1 MMTRWLAAGALIALA
16 ACSGNKSKLDDDGS
30 GAAAKTGGG
39 GGSAKGGDEAPK
51 REAVTPNKVAPVI
64 HELGADRTVPT
75 SVVIELAAP
84 IVDREHVGEVSAA
97 SQVKITPETA
107 GTLTYSAE
115 SELTFTPARPFDFD
129 TDYKIELAKLE
140 TRDGILQPASG
151 EAWTYTFHTP
161 KFEVLGWAPTDIDPI
176 KHTVTMEIAF
186 SGAVLPATAA
196 GAFACTIEGTATR
209 SIMVLPRRPQNVLA
223 VQFTDAKTKV
233 GAKLAATAKSVGSLL
248 GAHSPATRL
257 EYVVA
262 DDKTISIKTAKLVEG
277 GNGFYLEVVC
287 NDEAAPPGHR
297 SYYEDEGFYD
307 LSQRCQLDD
316 DAIAKIHFTPAVR
329 KTYIT
334 GGRAGFRIFGDFKRG
349 TYKVRIDPGV
359 VSIDGGVLLAPFAT
373 SVAVPARRA
382 QLSFASSGRYLPRS
396 AWDNL
401 GIKHVNVDAVNLVVR
416 QVPPENLIYWMGND
430 ATDAAD
436 ERTSDVILKKTIPL
450 HGDPDAQAQTWIDVA
465 SLLPATTKGVLEL
478 KLVATGAQTTSRLLL
493 TNMSLVAK
501 KSAPPGKP
509 WDQTVHVW
517 ALGMESAE
525 LLDGVDVS
533 LVRKSGKVVARCT
546 TTGSAGCTLAANA
559 DADPD
564 QAEPFALIARKGDD
578 LTYIRYADL
587 RADVT
592 ESSTS
597 GLPYTTETP
606 YRAAIYSDRGVYR
619 PGDTAHV
626 VAVVRDAKD
635 RAPDTALPIDVKVI
649 DPRAKVVRKVTLKP
663 NAAGVLALDEAFP
676 AFADTGHWRVELL
689 VADKPLASY
698 DLAVEEFVPERMK
711 VTATPKHAEALVDSK
726 VAIDVSAQY
735 LFGGSALDSGVELD
749 CSIEPARFVPK
760 ENADLVYGVAPK
772 GKKVALAEAKDQLD
786 IKGQATLECG
796 EGKEGTGFTQ
806 TGMLTASAAVLEAGS
821 GRATVKSTTVM
832 LHPEKFYLGLK
843 TKATHATPGETF
855 GVDGMVVDWTGKPMP
870 AAIERVQVE
879 LLHLEGEYSYGYD
892 DDTGESRWDRWVRP
906 VPEGKQIATV
916 TGGKFHFDVTPN
928 ETDAGY
934 VVRVKAGKAKT
945 ELELEPTYPY
955 YYYEWG
961 EEGYR
966 YGYRTDATP
975 RPAKPTQLALDL
987 PKDIELGKPVAVKA
1001 KTPYRGKVLWTVET
1015 DHVVTSEWK
1024 DVDSGELSWSFTLDQ
1039 FAPNVYV
1046 SAFVVKDP
1054 HLESKDAFLPDRAFG
1069 IANARVVPTQFTQN
1083 VKLEAPREVRSSS
1096 TLSVTLDVGKPDS
1109 AAGPTFAMV
1118 AVVDEGILQLTDFKS
1133 PDPLAEIYSKRA
1145 LGVETYETIG
1155 WTMLHQ
1161 PAGVSSRTGG
1171 GDEGAEGEAGGPG
1184 GAGRVQPVHPVAL
1197 FSGVVPVGADGRVT
1211 IPFQLPSYRGQVR
1224 VMAVTAS
1231 ATRIGRAEADVYV
1244 RDPLVVEVTF
1254 PRFLTQNDELEIP
1267 VFLTNM
1273 SGGGLDVN
1281 VKLEADNLPVP
1292 GLAMPRSSPAPLA
1305 LLGKDTGAVHID
1317 NGHSE
1322 TLVFRAK
1329 AVMPVGAAKL
1339 RVTAKAGALVAKD
1352 EVDVPFEPNGPRER
1366 VIEKIKL
1373 EPGASFDLAAKST
1386 ALKGWAPTSEQTTFW
1401 LTSNPYGESFQ
1412 HLSYLIQ
1419 YPYGCIEQTTSSTRP
1434 LLYVANIVEQVD
1446 PGIAEAKIEDMVL
1459 SGIQRVFTMQTPAG
1473 GFAYWP
1479 GGTEPYD
1486 WATAYATHM
1495 LLDAKKL
1502 GYAVPDDRLNEVLA
1516 WIELRVGQFESGA
1529 GVTPDPYHGEYNAQS
1544 EAYLQYVLA
1553 LAGRGKKARILKLI
1567 ETTGGVRG
1575 GERDEELYMLKA
1587 ALYIAGDRRYA
1598 KDLKAVDT
1606 SPLVKERVNSW
1617 SFYSDLRRRGM
1628 MLSTFFDLFGN
1639 DPAGELLA
1647 QRVAEGLAD
1656 QPSYWYTTQELVWGV
1671 TGLGKWVGGS
1681 TKGVSAG
1688 KLVADGVELA
1698 PRKVHAKS
1706 NDRTWSLARASEYK
1720 SLVMQSTASTPAWL
1734 VVSSVGVRT
1743 GGTYKTGGNGLE
1755 ITRTYNDLEGHVID
1769 PSTGSLKL
1777 GDLVFVSLAIK
1788 NTSGQ
1793 RIQNIALVD
1802 RLPAGFEIENPRL
1815 GRTTKP
1821 DWVKDEDQ
1829 WAVDFM
1835 NIRDDRIEAFGEL
1848 NPGEQRQLIYTVRA
1862 VTSGKFTIP
1871 PIETE
1876 AMYDPTL
1883 WARDAGGTAVVS
1895 GPWTGKTL

>member
-1 MMTRWLAAGALIALA
+1 MMTRWLAASALIALA
-16 ACSGNKSKLDDDGS
+16 ACSGSKSRLDDNGS
-30 GAAAKTGGG
+30 GATQASGGG
-39 GGSAKGGDEAPK
+39 DTARSGGDEPPK
-51 REAVTPNKVAPVI
+51 REAVTAKKLAPVI
-64 HELGADRTVPT
+64 HELGADRVVPT

-84 IVDREHVGEVSAA
+84 IVDREHVGEVSGATK
-97 SQVKITPETA
+97 VKITPEIA
-107 GTLTYSAE
+107 GALTYSAE
-115 SELTFTPARPFDFD
+115 SELTFTPARPFAFD
-129 TDYKIELAKLE
+129 TDYKVELEQVE
-140 TRDGILQPASG
+140 TRDGVLKPGTG
-151 EAWTYTFHTP
+151 ETWSYTFHTP
-161 KFEVLGWAPTDIDPI
+161 KFEVLGWAPTEIDPI
-176 KHTVTMEIAF
+176 KHKVTMEIAF
-186 SGAVLPATAA
+186 SGAVLPRAAFDSLAFTIDGVATKAV
-196 GAFACTIEGTATR
+196 TA
-209 SIMVLPRRPQNVLA
+209 LPRRPQNVLA
-223 VQFTDAKTKV
+223 VQFTDTNAKV
-233 GAKLAATAKSVGSLL
+233 GAKLAATTKGVAALL
-248 GAHSPATRL
+248 GARSPAARL

-277 GNGFYLEVVC
+277 ANGFYLEVVC
-287 NDEAAPPGHR
+287 NDEAAPAGHR

-316 DAIAKIHFTPAVR
+316 DALAKIHFTPAVR

-349 TYKVRIDPGV
+349 TYKVHLDPGA

-373 SVAVPARRA
+373 SIAVPARRA
-382 QLSFASSGRYLPRS
+382 QLSFAASGRYLPRS

-401 GIKHVNVDAVNLVVR
+401 GIKHVNVSAVNLVVR
-416 QVPPENLIYWMGND
+416 QVPPENLVYWMGND
-430 ATDAAD
+430 TTDAAD
-436 ERTSDVILKKTIPL
+436 DRTSDIILKKTIPL
-450 HGDPDAQAQTWIDVA
+450 HGDPDAQTETWIDVA

-501 KSAPPGKP
+501 KSAPPGKA
-509 WDQTVHVW
+509 WNQTVHVW
-517 ALGMESAE
+517 ALGMESAD

-533 LVRKSGKVVARCT
+533 LVRKSGKVVGRCT
-546 TTGSAGCTLAANA
+546 TSGAAGCTIVAGG
-559 DADPD
+559 DTDPD
-564 QAEPFALIARKGDD
+564 QSEPFALIARKGDD

-597 GLPYTTETP
+597 GVPYTTETP

-635 RAPDTALPIDVKVI
+635 RAPDTALPVDVKVI
-649 DPRAKVVRKVTLKP
+649 DPRAKVVRKVTMKP
-663 NAAGVLALDEAFP
+663 NAAGVIALDEAFP
-676 AFADTGHWRVELL
+676 AFADTGHWRVELA

-711 VTATPKHAEALVDSK
+711 VTATPKHPEALVDSK
-726 VAIDVSAQY
+726 VEIDVGAHY
-735 LFGGSALDSGVELD
+735 LFGGNALDSGVELD

-760 ENADLVYGVAPK
+760 DNADLVYGVAPK
-772 GKKVALAEAKDQLD
+772 GKKVALAESRDQLD
-786 IKGQATLECG
+786 IKGQVSLACG

-806 TGMLTASAAVLEAGS
+806 TGKLTASAAVLEAGS

-843 TKATHATPGETF
+843 TKASHATPGETF
-855 GVDGMVVDWTGKPMP
+855 GVDGMVVDWTGKLQPS
-870 AAIERVQVE
+870 AIEHVQVE

-892 DDTGESRWDRWVRP
+892 EDTGEARWDRWVRP
-906 VPEGKQIATV
+906 VPEGKLIANV
-916 TGGKFHFDVTPN
+916 SGGKFHFDVTPN

-945 ELELEPTYPY
+945 ELALDPSYPY
-955 YYYEWG
+955 YYYDS
-961 EEGYR
+961 EEDGYR
-966 YGYRTDATP
+966 SGYRTDATP
-975 RPAKPTQLALDL
+975 RPAKATQLAIDL

-1001 KTPYRGKVLWTVET
+1001 RTPYRGKVLWTVET
-1015 DHVVTSEWK
+1015 DHVLTSEWK
-1024 DVDSGELSWSFTLDQ
+1024 DIDSGELAWSFTLDQ

-1069 IANARVVPTQFTQN
+1069 VASARVVPAQFTQT
-1083 VKLEAPREVRSSS
+1083 VKLEAPKEVRSSS
-1096 TLSVTLDVGKPDS
+1096 PLAVTLDVGKPEG
-1109 AAGPTFAMV
+1109 ATFAMV

-1133 PDPLAEIYSKRA
+1133 PDPLAQLYSKRA
-1145 LGVETYETIG
+1145 LGVETFETIG

-1161 PAGVSSRTGG
+1161 PASVSSRTGG

-1197 FSGVVPVGADGRVT
+1197 FSGVLPVGADGRVT
-1211 IPFQLPSYRGQVR
+1211 IPFQIPTYRGQVR

-1231 ATRIGRAEADVYV
+1231 ATRIGHAEADVFV

-1254 PRFLTQNDELEIP
+1254 PRFVTQNDELEIP

-1281 VKLEADNLPVP
+1281 VKLDADNLPVP
-1292 GLAMPRSSPAPLA
+1292 GLAMPKSALAPLA
-1305 LLGKDTGAVHID
+1305 LLGKDAGAVHID

-1322 TLVFRAK
+1322 TLVFHAK

-1352 EVDVPFEPNGPRER
+1352 EVDVPFEPAGPRER

-1373 EPGASFDLAAKST
+1373 DPGASIDLAAKST
-1386 ALKGWAPTSEQTTFW
+1386 ALKGWMPTSEQTTFW

-1412 HLSYLIQ
+1412 HLEYLIR

-1446 PGIAEAKIEDMVL
+1446 PGIAEAKIEDMVE

-1502 GYAVPDDRLNEVLA
+1502 GYAVPEDRLNEVLS
-1516 WIELRVGQFESGA
+1516 WIDMRVGQFESGA

-1544 EAYLQYVLA
+1544 EAYLHYVLA

-1567 ETTGGVRG
+1567 ETLPATKD
-1575 GERDEELYMLKA
+1575 GERAEERYMLQA

-1606 SPLVKERVNSW
+1606 TPLAKERINSW

-1628 MLSTFFDLFGN
+1628 ELSTFFDLFGN
-1639 DPAGELLA
+1639 DPAAELLA
-1647 QRVAEGLAD
+1647 QRVAEGLAGEA
-1656 QPSYWYTTQELVWGV
+1656 SYWYTTQELVWGV
-1671 TGLGKWVGGS
+1671 TGLGKWVGGGA
-1681 TKGVSAG
+1681 KGAAAG
-1688 KLVADGVELA
+1688 KLVADGTELA
-1698 PRKVHAKS
+1698 PRKVRAKS

-1720 SLVMQSTASTPAWL
+1720 SLVMQSTAPTSTWL
-1734 VVSSVGVRT
+1734 VVSSVGVRA
-1743 GGTYKTGGNGLE
+1743 GGTYKTGGNGLA
-1755 ITRTYNDLEGHVID
+1755 ITRTYNDLEGHVLD

-1777 GDLVFVSLAIK
+1777 GDLVFVSLSIK

-1821 DWVKDEDQ
+1821 DWVKDDEA

-1835 NIRDDRIEAFGEL
+1835 NIRDDRIEAFGTL
-1848 NPGEQRQLIYTVRA
+1848 DPGEQRQLVYTVRV

-1871 PIETE
+1871 PVEAE

-1883 WARDAGGTAVVS
+1883 WARDAGGAAVVS